1 MFNNKRIWSLIAV
14 IGIIISLTACG
25 FRPLY
30 TSTGVNGEDK
40 YIQDELSQIFIDEI
54 EGFHGQKMRRQLL
67 SLISPEHEVE
77 RGKYRLYVN
86 IGTPI
91 KSELGVKRNNQA
103 TRFRLSY
110 NVKYTLYS
118 FPEMSKLKV
127 GSVSKFSSYDVN
139 NSPRSSD
146 VARDVMEDR
155 LLKDIAYDIAIQLS
169 SYFKKEV
176 ISEQE

>member
-1 MFNNKRIWSLIAV
+1 MFNNKRLWSLIAV
-14 IGIIISLTACG
+14 LGTIVSLTACG

-30 TSTGVNGEDK
+30 TSNSVNDNDK
-40 YIQDELSQIFIDEI
+40 YVQDEMSQIFIDEI
-54 EGFHGQKMRRQLL
+54 DGFHGQKMRRQLL

-77 RGKYRLYVN
+77 RGKYRLSVE
-86 IGTPI
+86 IGTPT

-110 NVKYTLYS
+110 NVRYTLYS
-118 FPEMSKLKV
+118 FPQMNKIKS

-146 VARDVMEDR
+146 VAKDYMEDR
-155 LLKDIAYDIAIQLS
+155 LLKEIARDITIQIS
-169 SYFKKEV
+169 SYFEKE
-176 ISEQE
+176 ILAEK